1 VHLNPYG
8 RDAVLL
14 AADLANDPPS
24 GREELVR
31 RCREAGL
38 VVDRTASDDL
48 ERTRDLLDRW
58 RGIVD
63 APDPATRAVL
73 TNGLLAE
80 SCGHPRL
87 TDHANSTEHADRG
100 YHLHFRDADLPVGRV
115 LCSLIAMGTALHLA
129 GRGMHRLGRCA
140 VDDCD
145 RVFADVSR
153 TGRQRYCSTACAN
166 RDAVRRHRAR
176 EPSHER

>member
-1 VHLNPYG
+1 MHLNPYG

-24 GREELVR
+24 GHEDLVR
-31 RCREAGL
+31 RCRDAGL
-38 VVDRTASDDL
+38 VVDGTADDDI
-48 ERTRDLLDRW
+48 ERTRAVLERW
-58 RGIVD
+58 VRVVD
-63 APDPATRAVL
+63 ATEPAVRAHL

-80 SCGHPRL
+80 YCDHPRM
-87 TDHANSTEHADRG
+87 TDHADDG

-140 VDDCD
+140 VEGCE

-153 TGRQRYCSTACAN
+153 TGRQRYCSTACSN
-166 RDAVRRHRAR
+166 RDAVRRHRGSRSVAGR
-176 EPSHER
+176 

>member
-1 VHLNPYG
+1 MHLNPYG

-24 GREELVR
+24 GRRELVD
-31 RCREAGL
+31 RCRDAGL
-38 VVDRTASDDL
+38 VVDATAHDDL
-48 ERTRDLLDRW
+48 ERVHDLLGRW
-58 RGIVD
+58 VRIVD
-63 APDPATRAVL
+63 AAVPADRAAL
-73 TNGLLAE
+73 TNELLAE
-80 SCGHPRL
+80 FCGHPRM
-87 TDHANSTEHADRG
+87 TDHADDG

-140 VDDCD
+140 VEGCD
-145 RVFADVSR
+145 RVYADVSR

-166 RDAVRRHRAR
+166 RDAVRRHRSR